1 MLRLACSLLTERGIG
16 VCAPVHDAVLVEA
29 PADRIDAVA
38 AETQSVLADAA
49 RIVLGGPTL
58 RSDVKTV
65 RWPDRLLDDESRAF
79 WDRLM
84 TYLNVPTGAEAAVGM
99 V

>member
-38 AETQSVLADAA
+38 AETQSILADAA
-49 RIVLGGPTL
+49 QIVLDGPRL

-65 RWPDRLLDDESRAF
+65 RWPDRLLDDESGAF
-79 WDRLM
+79 WSRLM
-84 TYLNVPTGAEAAVGM
+84 TYLNSPTGVKAVVGT